1 MSDQPHNLDSARA
14 AISLPELVPFP
25 VGDLHFFDGVP
36 SLESVE
42 SIYDLLD
49 LVRGIEVYL
58 NTIPGASL
66 VAMRNGFRSVGVD
79 GPGVLATPRP
89 GRTRAAFS

>member
-14 AISLPELVPFP
+14 AISLPELVPSP

-79 GPGVLATPRP
+79 GPGVLGYTAPRANS
-89 GRTRAAFS
+89 GSFS